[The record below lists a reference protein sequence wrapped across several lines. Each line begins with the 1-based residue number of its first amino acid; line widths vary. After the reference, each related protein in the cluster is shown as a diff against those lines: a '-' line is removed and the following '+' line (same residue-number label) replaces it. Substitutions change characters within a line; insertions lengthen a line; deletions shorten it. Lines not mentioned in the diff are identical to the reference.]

1 MSSSENESDTEEA
14 TFKQYQEG
22 MCFNLNIF
30 ELSITKYTVYSL
42 GVFKM

>member
-14 TFKQYQEG
+14 TFKQFQEG
-22 MCFNLNIF
+22 MCFNLNML

-42 GVFKM
+42 GVIRF